1 MQLLLIISDVQKVKE
16 EHLPNIIPIHKF
28 DPKITADHVRS
39 YSYDIAAA
47 GNIKCLNLNYIY

>member
-1 MQLLLIISDVQKVKE
+1 MRRKVKE
-16 EHLPNIIPIHKF
+16 GNLPNIIPIHKS

-47 GNIKCLNLNYIY
+47 GNI

>member
-1 MQLLLIISDVQKVKE
+1 MRRKVKE